1 MFSDALDHFCVHE
14 DLVEGDKIW
23 NISPYFHGFIP
34 DIIAGLLASSNFPQ
48 PKFDAKRILIWFLM
62 KFVPQFVQNLKG
74 TI

>member
-1 MFSDALDHFCVHE
+1 MT
-14 DLVEGDKIW
+14 
-23 NISPYFHGFIP
+23 
-34 DIIAGLLASSNFPQ
+34 GLLASSNFPQ